1 MNTTLP
7 RPVSPLTGELS
18 RHWHRDSRPP
28 LAPALSEPTD
38 GEQWK
43 AVPPTPEIKGK
54 RGRILL
60 VDDDPTIREVTKLL
74 LEHSGFEVVTAK
86 DGVTGL
92 LAFAANPNFVAVI
105 SDLRMPRADGR
116 NLIASLRAKAPHGT
130 LPIICITGVLDNTQ
144 DTETL
149 KRQMGIDTV
158 LLKPFTH
165 EALLASLER
174 ELATVAS

>member
-1 MNTTLP
+1 MNTTIP

-28 LAPALSEPTD
+28 HVAAISEPND
-38 GEQWK
+38 GDNGQ
-43 AVPPTPEIKGK
+43 AARPIPDTMGK
-54 RGRILL
+54 RRRILL

-74 LEHSGFEVVTAK
+74 LDKGGFEVITAK

-92 LAFAANPNFVAVI
+92 MAFAANPNFAAVI
-105 SDLRMPRADGR
+105 TDLRMPRADGR
-116 NLIASLRAKAPHGT
+116 NLITSLRAQAPHGT
-130 LPIICITGVLDNTQ
+130 LPILCITGVLDGDQ
-144 DTETL
+144 DAEAF

-165 EALLASLER
+165 AALLASLER
-174 ELATVAS
+174 ELAPTS